1 MIVTKVTVGFVTQR
15 YDTDK
20 KRFIDQEFHAAD
32 DVTWENEYG
41 DEFTPKQRSDLG
53 LGNEKIVEPYL
64 TFEMKSPA
72 EIAGINNFKK
82 GDFVLVTPVE
92 GDLAQHEFQGHVKG
106 FRCGELITVEDQEG
120 NCFDCYPDQLESLEE
135 KDRTRD

>member
-1 MIVTKVTVGFVTQR
+1 MIVTKVTIGFVTHR
-15 YDTDK
+15 YDTEK
-20 KRFIDQEFHAAD
+20 KRFIDQEFIGSD
-32 DVTWENEYG
+32 DRSWENTMG
-41 DEFTPKQRSDLG
+41 DSVDAPEGKNGD
-53 LGNEKIVEPYL
+53 EPYL
-64 TFEMKSPA
+64 NYEMKSPA
-72 EIAGINNFKK
+72 EIDGINNFKK

-135 KDRTRD
+135 KNRTRD

>member
-1 MIVTKVTVGFVTQR
+1 MIVTKATIGTVCQK
-15 YDTDK
+15 YDTEK
-20 KRFIDQEFHAAD
+20 KRFVGQEFIASD
-32 DVTWENEYG
+32 DVTWEKENG
-41 DEFTPKQRSDLG
+41 DSIGMDEQSKLG
-53 LGNEKIVEPYL
+53 LGNTDTVEPYL
-64 TFEMKSPA
+64 NFEMKSPA

-106 FRCGELITVEDQEG
+106 FRCGELVTVEDQEG

-135 KDRTRD
+135 KDRTSD

>member
-1 MIVTKVTVGFVTQR
+1 MILTKTTIGFVTQR

-20 KRFIDQEFHAAD
+20 KRFIDQEFIGSD
-32 DVTWENEYG
+32 DRSWEDAMG
-41 DEFTPKQRSDLG
+41 DSVDAPEGKGDD
-53 LGNEKIVEPYL
+53 EPYL
-64 TFEMKSPA
+64 NYEMKSPA

-135 KDRTRD
+135 KDRAHD

>member
-1 MIVTKVTVGFVTQR
+1 MILTKTTIGFVTQR
-15 YDTDK
+15 YDTEK
-20 KRFIDQEFHAAD
+20 KRFIDQEFIGSD
-32 DVTWENEYG
+32 DRSWEDANGESVDAPEGKG
-41 DEFTPKQRSDLG
+41 DDG
-53 LGNEKIVEPYL
+53 PYL
-64 TFEMKSPA
+64 NYEMKSPA

-135 KDRTRD
+135 KDRTSD